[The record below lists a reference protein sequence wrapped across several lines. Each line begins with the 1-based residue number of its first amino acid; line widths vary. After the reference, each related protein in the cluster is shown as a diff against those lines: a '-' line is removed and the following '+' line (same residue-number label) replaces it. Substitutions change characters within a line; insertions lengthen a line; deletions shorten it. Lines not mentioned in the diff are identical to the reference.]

1 MSYNS
6 ANRSERLLQ
15 NRRFTTDGLT
25 LSQEAFTSVLDLNS
39 SELYTQTQYVPSAS
53 AILPFSGSSQSGL
66 IVSASV
72 TTPGITPDLPILKFW
87 YRKKLKGAADATR
100 QVYYFTTS
108 DPASPTSTV
117 TSDQLIETDQQ
128 TSFIS
133 PKYII
138 AANSSFNTEANPP
151 GYKVVVYKSTSATAG
166 GISESAALDSTFVYD
181 YKTGV
186 LTWLAGFAP
195 TATEYVYI
203 TAYQYIGES
212 LNTRLTSISGSLATL
227 TAAVNNSSTS
237 QISNGPYSVAVNS
250 NGNINANG
258 NLIVTGSVTAT
269 QGFSGSFSG
278 SFYGDGSNLTGIAS
292 TLYVSASNGGVA
304 TVALQSQTLSI
315 VGTAGEIETTGSG
328 QTITIGLP
336 DSVTINQNLTVGGN
350 VIINGTTTVVN
361 TVNTS
366 VKDQFILLASGSS
379 ATGDGGIIV
388 QNAATAGEAFY
399 WENDPLGPGRWA
411 VASNVSPTATS
422 VSAAEYAVTAKTA
435 AGAPSTD
442 PTYGGAT
449 YGYGNIYVNSANG
462 DIYIYS

>member
-66 IVSASV
+66 IVSASKAS
-72 TTPGITPDLPILKFW
+72 PGLDPDLPILKYY
-87 YRKKLKGAADATR
+87 YRKKLKGAGDNTR
-100 QVYYFTTS
+100 GVYYFTTS
-108 DPASPTSTV
+108 DPGAPGGNVS
-117 TSDQLIETDQQ
+117 SDQLIEADQQ
-128 TSFIS
+128 VNFIS

-138 AANSSFNTEANPP
+138 ASDSTTNTEANPP
-151 GYKVVVYKSTSATAG
+151 GYKVVVYKSTSSTAA
-166 GISESAALDSTFVYD
+166 GITESAALDSTFVFD

-186 LTWLAGFAP
+186 LTWNSGSEPSASQ
-195 TATEYVYI
+195 YVYI
-203 TAYQYIGES
+203 TAYQYVGES

-227 TAAVNNSSTS
+227 TTAVNNSSTS
-237 QISNGPYSVAVNS
+237 QIVNGIYNVSVNA

-258 NLIVTGSVTAT
+258 NLYVTGSVNAS

-278 SFYGDGSNLTGIAS
+278 SFFGNGSNLTGIAS
-292 TLYVSASNGGVA
+292 TLYVSGSNGGVA

-315 VGTAGEIETTGSG
+315 LGTAGEIETTGSG

-336 DSVTINQNLTVGGN
+336 DSVIINQNLTVGGN
-350 VIINGTTTVVN
+350 VTINGTTTVVN
-361 TVNTS
+361 TINTS
-366 VKDQFILLASGSS
+366 VTDQFILLASGSS
-379 ATGDGGIIV
+379 VTGDGGIIV

-399 WENDPLGPGRWA
+399 WENNPSGPGRWA
-411 VASNVSPTATS
+411 IASNVSPTATS
-422 VSAAEYAVTAKTA
+422 VSAAEYLVTANTA
-435 AGAPSTD
+435 AGAPASA
-442 PTYGGAT
+442 PTYGSST
-449 YGYGNIYVNSANG
+449 YGYGNIYVNSSNG
-462 DIYIYS
+462 DVYIYS

>member
-15 NRRFTTDGLT
+15 NRRFTTDGLS

-53 AILPFSGSSQSGL
+53 AILPFSGSSQNGL

-72 TTPGITPDLPILKFW
+72 VSPGITPNLPILKYY
-87 YRKKLKGAADATR
+87 YRKKLKGAADATQ

-138 AANSSFNTEANPP
+138 AANSSFSTEANPP
-151 GYKVVVYKSTSATAG
+151 GYKVVVYKSTSATAAG
-166 GISESAALDSTFVYD
+166 VTESAALDSTYVFD

-186 LTWLAGFAP
+186 LTWVSGNAP
-195 TATEYVYI
+195 SATQYVYI
-203 TAYQYIGES
+203 TAYQYVGES

-227 TAAVNNSSTS
+227 TTAVNNSSTS
-237 QISNGPYSVAVNS
+237 QITNGVYNVSVLA

-258 NLIVTGSVTAT
+258 NLYVTGSVNAT

-278 SFYGDGSNLTGIAS
+278 SFFGDGSNLTGIAS
-292 TLYVSASNGGVA
+292 TLYASASNGGVA
-304 TVALQSQTLSI
+304 TVALQTQTLSI
-315 VGTAGEIETTGSG
+315 LGTAGEIETSGSG

-336 DSVTINQNLTVGGN
+336 DSVIINQNLTVGGN
-350 VIINGTTTVVN
+350 VTINGTTTVVN
-361 TVNTS
+361 TINTS

-379 ATGDGGIIV
+379 VTGDGGIIV
-388 QNAATAGEAFY
+388 QNAATAGEALY
-399 WENDPLGPGRWA
+399 WENDPLSIGRWA
-411 VASNVSPTATS
+411 IASNVSPAATS
-422 VSAAEYAVTAKTA
+422 VSAAEYLVTAKTA

-449 YGYGNIYVNSANG
+449 YGYGNIYVNSSTG
-462 DIYIYS
+462 DVYIYS

>member
-15 NRRFTTDGLT
+15 NRRFTTDGIT

-138 AANSSFNTEANPP
+138 AANSSFSTEANPP
-151 GYKVVVYKSTSATAG
+151 GYKVVVYKSTSATAAG
-166 GISESAALDSTFVYD
+166 VTESAALDSTYVFD

-186 LTWLAGFAP
+186 LTWVSGNAP
-195 TATEYVYI
+195 SATQYVYI
-203 TAYQYIGES
+203 TVYQYVGET

-227 TAAVNNSSTS
+227 TTAVNNSSTS
-237 QISNGPYSVAVNS
+237 QITNGVYNVSVLA

-258 NLIVTGSVTAT
+258 NLYVTGSVTAS

-278 SFYGDGSNLTGIAS
+278 SFFGDGSNLTGIAS
-292 TLYVSASNGGVA
+292 TLYVSGSDGGVA
-304 TVALQSQTLSI
+304 TVALQTQTLSI
-315 VGTAGEIETTGSG
+315 LGTAGEIETTGSG

-350 VIINGTTTVVN
+350 VTINGTTTVVN
-361 TVNTS
+361 TINTS

-379 ATGDGGIIV
+379 VTGDGGIIV
-388 QNAATAGEAFY
+388 QNATATGEAFY

-411 VASNVSPTATS
+411 IASNVSPTATS
-422 VSAAEYAVTAKTA
+422 VSAAEYLVTANTA
-435 AGAPSTD
+435 AGAPASA
-442 PTYGGAT
+442 PTYGGGT
-449 YGYGNIYVNSANG
+449 YGYGNIFVNSTNG
-462 DIYIYS
+462 DVYIYS

>member
-53 AILPFSGSSQSGL
+53 ALLPFSGSTSNGL
-66 IVSASV
+66 IVSASKV
-72 TTPGITPDLPILKFW
+72 APGISPDLPILKYW
-87 YRKKLKGAADATR
+87 YRKKLKGAGDGFR

-108 DPASPTSTV
+108 DPSSPSNFV
-117 TSDQLIETDQQ
+117 GSDQLIESDQQ

-138 AANSSFNTEANPP
+138 ASDSTSNTEANPP
-151 GYKVVVYKSTSATAG
+151 GYKVVVYKSTSATAA
-166 GISESAALDSTFVYD
+166 GITESAALDSTFVYD

-186 LTWLAGFAP
+186 LTWTSGNEP
-195 TATEYVYI
+195 SVSQYVYI
-203 TAYQYIGES
+203 TAYQYVGES
-212 LNTRLTSISGSLATL
+212 LNTRLTSISGSIATL
-227 TAAVNNSSTS
+227 TEAVNNSSTS
-237 QISNGPYSVAVNS
+237 QITNGGYYVSVS
-250 NGNINANG
+250 SGGNINAYG

-336 DSVTINQNLTVGGN
+336 ESVIISQNLTVGGN

-411 VASNVSPTATS
+411 VASNVSPTSTS

-435 AGAPSTD
+435 TGVPASD

-449 YGYGNIYVNSANG
+449 YGYGNIYVNSDNG

>member
-15 NRRFTTDGLT
+15 NRRFTTDDLS

-39 SELYTQTQYVPSAS
+39 SELYTQTQYVPYSGS
-53 AILPFSGSSQSGL
+53 ILPFSGSSQDGL

-72 TTPGITPDLPILKFW
+72 VSPGISPNLPILKYH
-87 YRKKLKGAADATR
+87 YRKKLKGAGDNNR
-100 QVYYFTTS
+100 EVYYFTTS
-108 DPASPTSTV
+108 NPATPGGNV
-117 TSDQLIETDQQ
+117 NSDQLIEADQQ
-128 TSFIS
+128 GNFIS
-133 PKYII
+133 PKYIRS
-138 AANSSFNTEANPP
+138 NDSSFNTEANPP
-151 GYKVVVYKSTSATAG
+151 GYKVVVYQSTSATAA
-166 GISESAALDSTFVYD
+166 GIIEAASSDANYVFD

-186 LTWLAGFAP
+186 LTWLTGYAP
-195 TATEYVYI
+195 SASQYVYI
-203 TAYQYIGES
+203 TVYQYVGES

-227 TAAVNNSSTS
+227 TTAVNNSSTS
-237 QISNGPYSVAVNS
+237 QITNGGYSVSVLA

-258 NLIVTGSVTAT
+258 NLYVTGSVNAT

-278 SFYGDGSNLTGIAS
+278 SFFGDGSNLTGIAS

-315 VGTAGEIETTGSG
+315 LGTASEIETAGSG

-336 DSVTINQNLTVGGN
+336 DSVIINQNLTVGGN
-350 VIINGTTTVVN
+350 VTINGTTTVVN
-361 TVNTS
+361 TTNTS
-366 VKDQFILLASGSS
+366 VVDQFILLASGSS

-399 WENDPLGPGRWA
+399 WENNPSGPGRWA
-411 VASNVSPTATS
+411 IASNVSPTATS
-422 VSAAEYAVTAKTA
+422 VSAAEYGVTANT
-435 AGAPSTD
+435 GGSAPSAD

-449 YGYGNIYVNSANG
+449 YGYGNIYVNSSNG
-462 DIYIYS
+462 DVYIYS

>member
-15 NRRFTTDGLT
+15 NRRFTTDDLT

-39 SELYTQTQYVPSAS
+39 SELYTQTQYIPYSGS
-53 AILPFSGSSQSGL
+53 ILPFSGSSQSGL

-72 TTPGITPDLPILKFW
+72 VSPSISPNLPILKYH
-87 YRKKLKGAADATR
+87 YRKKLKAAGDGF
-100 QVYYFTTS
+100 QEVYYFTTS
-108 DPASPTSTV
+108 DPATPTDPVS
-117 TSDQLIETDQQ
+117 SDQLIEADQQ
-128 TSFIS
+128 VGFIS
-133 PKYII
+133 PKYIRPSD
-138 AANSSFNTEANPP
+138 SSFSTEANPP
-151 GYKVVVYKSTSATAG
+151 GYKVVVYKSTSATAA
-166 GISESAALDSTFVYD
+166 GITESATSDANYVFD

-186 LTWLAGFAP
+186 LTWATGQAP
-195 TATEYVYI
+195 SATQYVYI
-203 TAYQYIGES
+203 TVYQYVGES

-237 QISNGPYSVAVNS
+237 QISNGGYSVAVNT
-250 NGNINANG
+250 NGNINAVG

-304 TVALQSQTLSI
+304 SVALQSQTLSI

-336 DSVTINQNLTVGGN
+336 DSVIISQNLTVGGN

-361 TVNTS
+361 TTNTS

-411 VASNVSPTATS
+411 VASNVSPIATS
-422 VSAAEYAVTAKTA
+422 VSAAEYAVTAKTNTGTPA
-435 AGAPSTD
+435 SA

-449 YGYGNIYVNSANG
+449 YGYGNIYVNSDNG

>member
-53 AILPFSGSSQSGL
+53 AILPFSGSSQNGL

-72 TTPGITPDLPILKFW
+72 VSPSITPNLPILKYH
-87 YRKKLKGAADATR
+87 YRKKLKGAADATQ

-138 AANSSFNTEANPP
+138 AANSSFSTEANPP
-151 GYKVVVYKSTSATAG
+151 GYKVVVYKSTSATAAG
-166 GISESAALDSTFVYD
+166 VTESAALDSTYVFD

-186 LTWLAGFAP
+186 LTWVSGNAP
-195 TATEYVYI
+195 SVTQYVYI
-203 TAYQYIGES
+203 TVYQYVGET

-227 TAAVNNSSTS
+227 TTAVNNSSTS
-237 QISNGPYSVAVNS
+237 QITNGVYNVSVLA

-258 NLIVTGSVTAT
+258 NLYVTGSVNAS

-278 SFYGDGSNLTGIAS
+278 SFFGDGSNLTGIAS
-292 TLYVSASNGGVA
+292 TLYVSGSNGGVA
-304 TVALQSQTLSI
+304 TVALQTQTLSI
-315 VGTAGEIETTGSG
+315 LGTAGEIETTGSG

-350 VIINGTTTVVN
+350 VTINGTTTVVN
-361 TVNTS
+361 TINTS

-379 ATGDGGIIV
+379 VTGDGGIIV
-388 QNAATAGEAFY
+388 QNAAATGEAFY

-411 VASNVSPTATS
+411 IASGISPVATT
-422 VSAAEYAVTAKTA
+422 VSAAEYVVTANTA
-435 AGAPSTD
+435 AAAPTSA

-449 YGYGNIYVNSANG
+449 YGYGNIFINSTNG
-462 DIYIYS
+462 DVYIYS